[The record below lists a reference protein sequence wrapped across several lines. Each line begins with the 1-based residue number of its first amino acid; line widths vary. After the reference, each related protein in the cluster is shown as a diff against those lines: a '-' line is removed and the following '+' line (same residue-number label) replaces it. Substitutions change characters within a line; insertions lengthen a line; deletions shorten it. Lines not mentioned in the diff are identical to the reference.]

1 MVVKGI
7 FTALGIAAILATI
20 APFLKKDDWWIRAFD
35 FPRVQICVF
44 TTMLS
49 IALFF
54 IFGKGGFWLYLFIL
68 ILIFCAGYQ
77 FVKIYP
83 YTWLAKKQVI
93 KNRQAT
99 EDSKIS
105 ILVANVLTPNRRAA
119 DLLKIIKAKSPD
131 IVLTLE
137 SDTWWEQQMQ
147 PLEADYPYRVKKPL
161 DNLYGMHLYS
171 RLALVSPEV
180 KYLVEEDIPS
190 IHTSVKMRNG
200 HRLRLYCL
208 HPTPPSPTE
217 SETSTER
224 DAELLMVAK
233 HIKQKEDSV
242 IVAGDL
248 NDVAWSR
255 TTRLFQEISGLLDP
269 RVGRGLFSTFHAKYP
284 FIRWPLDHIFHS
296 NDFTLVSID
305 RLPYFGSDHFPLFA
319 EINYQPSA
327 DSFQEKPEAQA
338 GDEEWAEEKIQK
350 AVPEDSRLDE

>member
-105 ILVANVLTPNRRAA
+105 ILVANVLAPNRRAA

-269 RVGRGLFSTFHAKYP
+269 RVGRGFFSTFHAKYP
-284 FIRWPLDHIFHS
+284 FLRWPLDHIFHS
-296 NDFTLVSID
+296 NDFMLVSID

-319 EINYQPSA
+319 EINYQPGA

-338 GDEEWAEEKIQK
+338 VDEEWAEEKIKK
-350 AVPEDSRLDE
+350 AAPHGGQLSE